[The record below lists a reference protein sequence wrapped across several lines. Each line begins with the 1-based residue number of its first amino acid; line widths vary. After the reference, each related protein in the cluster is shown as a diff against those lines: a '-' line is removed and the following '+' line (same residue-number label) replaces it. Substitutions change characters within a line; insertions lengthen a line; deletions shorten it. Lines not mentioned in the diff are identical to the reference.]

1 MSIKQFRNLALSLLV
16 LCACSKEKLDEDG
29 FKLYYPDVVEI
40 AQNITVNL
48 SPTWK
53 GGTPSDFA
61 ITKVTFE
68 DAFYSGP
75 EFTINSTTGLI
86 AVAGQRNT
94 MPGDYI
100 ISISCNVNGQQLYFP
115 DKVKVSFVNGIPEG
129 ISMSPEE
136 FLLNIADLA
145 EDSPA
150 ELPTAQVVTEGD
162 HIKIETYTIRNVKKD
177 GVLVDNVTKPM
188 FAISNTGVIS
198 VIKGGPFEVGTYT
211 LDLKLTTRSYS
222 NESQVGLF
230 PDAVAI
236 RVCSAPKALT
246 YSPDVFKLDEETAER
261 KTWFESTVPVLTGSV
276 EGLEYSLKSNPETDK
291 ISINPQTGV
300 IRVEEG
306 HGFHNGDTYSVDVY
320 VKNDFTDEP
329 VCFKRAVTLE
339 IVDFIP
345 EVSDFVYAPVSKKM
359 VLGWS
364 VDPQPADNGAYVYE
378 FAEPDADY
386 VKYLSLDRDT
396 GKISAEKG
404 NKLPV
409 GTYEI
414 KVAARNAK
422 YQSLK
427 TVVCNLTVT
436 ENPYYF
442 TYFSYGNNLGLS
454 ETATAGVSQFRV
466 TSAEELLSLDLNVK
480 YSDLSQGT
488 PVSYSR
494 SVKRQLKNTNIDA
507 STGHLIFAED
517 GYVAQTMGIV
527 FVTAKTQDPE
537 DASNSFSVTM
547 PVFIDFSG
555 VTEGVSVQYNP
566 FVLRFNP
573 KEGGRSVVPVITCAD
588 PAKFYLDFRRDFCY
602 YNIDGQRSDGT
613 AMESGALSTK
623 SPSCPFLEHLWV
635 KYGTDN
641 YGAKLPVAYWNG
653 DKLKTAE
660 ELAKAPCYVDGAAGV
675 NQYSVVANRGLWYD
689 DGWADGVFIG
699 QMTFADAASGLGG
712 APTSQRIV
720 PLALWI
726 DKDYLE

>member
-16 LCACSKEKLDEDG
+16 LCACSKEKFDEDG

-48 SPTWK
+48 SPTWR

-100 ISISCNVNGQQLYFP
+100 ISISCKVNGQQLYFP

-236 RVCSAPKALT
+236 RVVSAPASIS
-246 YSPDVFKLDEETAER
+246 YIPDSGLIEEESNEPTSFKSA
-261 KTWFESTVPVLTGSV
+261 VPQLTGS
-276 EGLEYSLKSNPETDK
+276 EDGLEYSLKTNPETDK
-291 ISINPQTGV
+291 IVIDPATGV
-300 IRVEEG
+300 ISINEG
-306 HGFHNGDTYSVDVY
+306 HGFVKGNTYSIDVY
-320 VKNDFTDEP
+320 VKNDFCDEP
-329 VCFKRAVTLE
+329 VCFKRAYSIEV
-339 IVDFIP
+339 VDFIP
-345 EVSDFVYAPVSKKM
+345 PIEGFAYSDFSRKKA
-359 VLGWS
+359 LAWS
-364 VDPQPADNGAYVYE
+364 VAPAAGLTGARSFE
-378 FAEPDADY
+378 FTDKDAEY
-386 VKYLSLDRDT
+386 TKYISLDVNT
-396 GKISAEKG
+396 GIISADKY
-404 NKLPV
+404 NRLPE

-414 KVAARNAK
+414 GVTARNGKDKDTKTAT
-422 YQSLK
+422 LK
-427 TVVCNLTVT
+427 LTI
-436 ENPYYF
+436 EPNPYYF
-442 TYFSYGNNLGLS
+442 SYFSYGNNLGLS
-454 ETATAGVSQFRV
+454 ETATSGVSQYRV
-466 TSAEELLSLDLNVK
+466 TSAQELVNLELNIQR
-480 YSDLSQGT
+480 SDIPNGASVT
-488 PVSYSR
+488 FSR
-494 SVKRQLKNTNIDA
+494 SVKRQLKGTEIDA
-507 STGHLIFAED
+507 ATGKLSFVED
-517 GYVAQTMGIV
+517 GYAAQTLGLV
-527 FVTAKTQDPE
+527 FVTAKTQDPA
-537 DASNSFSVTM
+537 DPDNNFSVTM

-555 VTEGVSVQYNP
+555 ETEGVSVQYNP

-573 KEGGRSVVPVITCAD
+573 KEGGRSVVPVITGAD
-588 PAKFYLDFRRDFCY
+588 PANFYLDFRRDFCY
-602 YNIDGQRSDGT
+602 YNLEGVRSDGT
-613 AMESGALSTK
+613 EMESGVLNNAS
-623 SPSCPFLEHLWV
+623 SPCPFLEHLW
-635 KYGTDN
+635 KSYGSTN

-660 ELAKAPCYVDGAAGV
+660 DLAKSPCYVDGAAGV
-675 NQYSVVANRGLWYD
+675 NQFTVVANRGLWYD
-689 DGWADGVFIG
+689 DGWADGVFFG
-699 QMTFADAASGLGG
+699 QMTFATTATGLGG
-712 APTSQRIV
+712 APAAQRIV